1 LVRTEIGEVA
11 LRRAWHDPDN
21 IPDDIIAN
29 YKRTVRVVGW
39 HEALMELVRVLR
51 LGCSHNR

>member
-1 LVRTEIGEVA
+1 VRTEIGEVA